1 MTFPRLLESAY
12 YNYKYDISRNGVGIL
27 SDATECT
34 VTEELNGGYT
44 LSMSYPV
51 GGAHWLDIDVGMV
64 IVCKPNDLSADQP
77 FVIKKISKA
86 MGGSIKVDAE
96 HLSYNASGIMVSG
109 FSASSAAEFSSG
121 ISRNAVDNNAAHGL
135 RFQTEIDK
143 AGSYDGANQPPRS
156 MRSLLL
162 DKKNSFVSIYGG
174 ELDYDGRYIYAVQKR
189 GVDNG
194 VTIRYGKNLIALT
207 QNRNIRQSASSGYP
221 YWYKKDK
228 DTAEY
233 VELPEKIIKY
243 ENVFERLKNGKKT
256 ELIDL
261 SKEFDSAPS
270 VDDLRSAAYAWIAE
284 NQQTQPKYTISLS
297 FVELA
302 KTTEYS
308 EYAKL
313 GLPGE
318 SVMLGDT
325 LTVVNPEMEISA
337 KLRVVKTVYD
347 ALAGRYKSVDVG
359 DPIDT
364 LADTIIK
371 MRGQTT

>member
-1 MTFPRLLESAY
+1 MTYPRLLDSVY
-12 YNYKYDISRNGVGIL
+12 YRGAYDISRNGIGVL

-34 VTEELNGGYT
+34 VTEELNGGYM

-51 GGAHWLDIDVGMV
+51 GGAHWLDIDVGMI

-86 MGGSIKVDAE
+86 MGGSIKIDAE

-109 FSASSAAEFSSG
+109 FSASSASEFSG
-121 ISRNAVDNNAAHGL
+121 GVARNAVDNANGL
-135 RFQTEIDK
+135 IFSTDIEK
-143 AGSYDGANQPPRS
+143 SGSYDGANQPPRS

-174 ELDYDGRYIYAVQKR
+174 ELDYDGRYIYAVQQR
-189 GVDNG
+189 GADNG

-207 QNRNIRQSASSGYP
+207 QNRSIRQSASSGYP

-228 DTAEY
+228 DTSQY

-261 SKEFDSAPS
+261 SSEFDSAPS
-270 VDDLRSAAYAWIAE
+270 EDDLRSAAYAWIAE

-302 KTTEYS
+302 KTTEYA

-325 LTVVNPEMEISA
+325 LTVINPEMEISA

-371 MRGQTT
+371 MRG

>member
-1 MTFPRLLESAY
+1 MTYPRLLDSVY
-12 YNYKYDISRNGVGIL
+12 YRGAYDISRNGIGVL

-51 GGAHWLDIDVGMV
+51 GGAHWLDIDVGMI
-64 IVCKPNDLSADQP
+64 IVCKPNDRTADQP
-77 FVIKKISKA
+77 FVIKNISKA
-86 MGGSIKVDAE
+86 MGGAIKIDAE

-109 FSASSAAEFSSG
+109 FSATSAAEFSSG
-121 ISRNAVDNNAAHGL
+121 IARNAVDNANGL
-135 RFQTEIDK
+135 IFSTDIEK
-143 AGSYDGANQPPRS
+143 SGSYDGANQPPRS

-174 ELDYDGRYIYAVQKR
+174 ELDYDGRYIYAVRQR
-189 GVDNG
+189 GADNG

-243 ENVFERLKNGKKT
+243 ENVFERLKNAKKT

-270 VDDLRSAAYAWIAE
+270 VDDLRSAAWKWHTE
-284 NQQTQPKYTISLS
+284 NLQTQPKYTISLS

-302 KTTEYS
+302 KTTEYA

-325 LTVVNPEMEISA
+325 LTVINPEMEISA

-347 ALAGRYKSVDVG
+347 VLAGRYKSVDIG